1 MRRSLLRAAALGL
14 APLLG
19 LGLARGAQL
28 TGAEPPAKAPPP
40 PPKVAADKPEG
51 GCAGHGTSVE
61 FFDTPGEAATRA
73 KKEQKL
79 VFVLHVSGNFEDPR
93 FT

>member
-1 MRRSLLRAAALGL
+1 MHRFVRNLAAGL
-14 APLLG
+14 ALACLG
-19 LGLARGAQL
+19 LGTLGAGEVPGKAAKPL
-28 TGAEPPAKAPPP
+28 LPPAL
-40 PPKVAADKPEG
+40 DKPETCG
-51 GCAGHGTSVE
+51 SHGTSVE
-61 FFDTPGEAATRA
+61 FLDTPSDAAAKA